1 MGRRVACWHTEHGR
15 KKTARVRCRARVSGR
30 ARTACLEP
38 CAGRGGGLSAC
49 GCPSG
54 TGAGPGGEW
63 PRGPPKKRA
72 PRWSPW
78 PTVGTRGGAVGTQR
92 SWNLV
97 AARRVEQ
104 SRPTTGLGGETVL
117 TSGQRGERGEAVAWD
132 RMGAGEAGR
141 VNRSGPLGK

>member
-1 MGRRVACWHTEHGR
+1 VAELGRHALN
-15 KKTARVRCRARVSGR
+15 RALVG
-30 ARTACLEP
+30 AVV
-38 CAGRGGGLSAC
+38 
-49 GCPSG
+49 CPH
-54 TGAGPGGEW
+54 AVV
-63 PRGPPKKRA
+63 PPKKRA

-92 SWNLV
+92 SWNLA